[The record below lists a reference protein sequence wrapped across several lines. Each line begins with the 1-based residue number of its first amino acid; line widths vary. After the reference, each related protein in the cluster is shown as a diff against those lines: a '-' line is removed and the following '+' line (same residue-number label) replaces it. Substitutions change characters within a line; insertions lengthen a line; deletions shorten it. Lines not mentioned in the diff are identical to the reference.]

1 MRRHLLSVVIL
12 PALVATVLA
21 GQAFAQ
27 TLTAEQVVEKHL
39 AAVGGREALSKIT
52 SRKATGTMII
62 GTPQGNLSGPVE
74 MTAKSP
80 NKMRASI
87 RVDLAALGAAGEM
100 AIDQLFD
107 GTTGWMMNSMSGDQP
122 MSGDQLAGAKNA
134 FFPSP
139 FLNYAEH
146 GFTIAVKP
154 SEKVNNKDA
163 YVLLMTPKAGP
174 AARMY
179 FDAETF
185 MLVRSVSRIV
195 NPQLGEVEQIS
206 EPSDYRT
213 VDGVKVAFLILQ
225 SAGGQDEIRQDREQR
240 PGRRRGV
247 HQEVVRAVSA
257 APGR

>member
-1 MRRHLLSVVIL
+1 MRRHIFSVVIL

-27 TLTAEQVVEKHL
+27 TLTAEQVVDKHI

-52 SRKATGTMII
+52 SRKATGTMTI

-74 MTAKSP
+74 MTAKTP

-87 RVDLAALGAAGEM
+87 RVDLSALGAAGQM

-139 FLNYAEH
+139 LLDCKAH
-146 GFTIAVKP
+146 GFTIALQP
-154 SEKVNNKDA
+154 SEKVNNKNA
-163 YVLLMTPKAGP
+163 YVILMTPTSGP

-185 MLVRSVSRIV
+185 LLVRSVSRVV
-195 NPQLGEVEQIS
+195 NPQLGEVDQIS

-213 VDGVKVAFLILQ
+213 VDGVKIAFLVQQ
-225 SAGGQDEIRQDREQR
+225 SAGGQDVTMKFDKI
-240 PGRRRGV
+240 V
-247 HQEVVRAVSA
+247 NNVAVDDA
-257 APGR
+257 VFIKK